1 MKHGVFPK
9 IHPTCHRQSSQYF
22 TVFISSWGWS
32 GKVPAWAEF
41 QLASIQAL
49 EELTIF
55 TGLGWGLT
63 KNHITS
69 FKMTAKREGLWVDL
83 ENVWVKNA
91 SEAVIKTDGTV
102 TLSQPQD
109 RLDLMFDQV
118 DQVSAI
124 KLTVLDAYGDS
135 NYGTVTELL
144 VPCK

>member
-1 MKHGVFPK
+1 
-9 IHPTCHRQSSQYF
+9 
-22 TVFISSWGWS
+22 
-32 GKVPAWAEF
+32 
-41 QLASIQAL
+41 
-49 EELTIF
+49 
-55 TGLGWGLT
+55 
-63 KNHITS
+63 
-69 FKMTAKREGLWVDL
+69 MTAKREGLWVDL